1 MVEGIRAAGGEIY
14 GITSEPHS
22 LASEA
27 QDAWEI
33 SIPVIG
39 DPHHEI
45 REDLK
50 ARGWLDIFYNED
62 YGHLRERSWA
72 SHPKGYFQPAIIA
85 IDENARV
92 LYRWRSVPKLSN
104 IAGAGARPESRYTW
118 DRIQAAMSST
128 GDADLDVDPTLTEK
142 DPPWLLSL
150 LIHLANGWFI
160 RPKALSLARDGRS
173 GGFARVPVAIRR
185 ACFFFAA
192 WIVALILLPVQWVAV
207 AALVWA
213 IVVTPGVIEI
223 HRQFQHEPDP

>member
-1 MVEGIRAAGGEIY
+1 MVEEIRAAGGEIF

-27 QDAWEI
+27 EDTWGI

-50 ARGWLDIFYNED
+50 ARGWLEIFYNED

-118 DRIQAAMSST
+118 GRIRAAMSST
-128 GDADLDVDPTLTEK
+128 GDADLDVDPILTEK

-150 LIHLANGWFI
+150 LIHTANGWFI
-160 RPKALSLARDGRS
+160 RPRALSLARDGS
-173 GGFARVPVAIRR
+173 GGFAGVPAAIRR
-185 ACFFFAA
+185 AYIFLAA
-192 WIVALILLPVQWVAV
+192 WIVALLLFPAQWVAV
-207 AALVWA
+207 AALVWVIA
-213 IVVTPGVIEI
+213 VTPGVIEI
-223 HRQFQHEPDP
+223 HRQFQNEPDP

>member
-1 MVEGIRAAGGEIY
+1 VVEEIRAAGGEIY

-27 QDAWEI
+27 EDAWGI

-50 ARGWLDIFYNED
+50 ARGWLDIFYKED
-62 YGHLRERSWA
+62 YGHLRDRSWA

-92 LYRWRSVPKLSN
+92 LYRWRLVPKLSN
-104 IAGAGARPESRYTW
+104 IAGAGARPESRYAW
-118 DRIQAAMSST
+118 ERIQAAISST
-128 GDADLDVDPTLTEK
+128 GDADLDVEPVLTEK
-142 DPPWLLSL
+142 DPPWPVSL
-150 LIHLANGWFI
+150 LILTANGWFI
-160 RPKALSLARDGRS
+160 RPKALPLTRDGRE
-173 GGFARVPVAIRR
+173 GFAGVPRAIRR
-185 ACFFFAA
+185 AFAFFAA
-192 WIVALILLPVQWVAV
+192 WIVALVLFPAQWVAV

-213 IVVTPGVIEI
+213 VIVTPGMIEI

>member
-1 MVEGIRAAGGEIY
+1 MVEEIRAAGGEIF

-27 QDAWEI
+27 EDTWDI

-45 REDLK
+45 RADLK
-50 ARGWLDIFYNED
+50 ARGWLEVFYNED
-62 YGHLRERSWA
+62 TGHLRERSWA
-72 SHPKGYFQPAIIA
+72 NHPKGYFQPAVIA

-118 DRIQAAMSST
+118 DRIRAATSST

-160 RPKALSLARDGRS
+160 RPRALSLARDGS
-173 GGFARVPVAIRR
+173 GGFARVPAAIRR
-185 ACFFFAA
+185 AYIFLAA
-192 WIVALILLPVQWVAV
+192 WILALLLFPAQWVAV
-207 AALVWA
+207 AALVWVIA
-213 IVVTPGVIEI
+213 ATPGIIEI
-223 HRQFQHEPDP
+223 HRQFQNEPDP

>member
-1 MVEGIRAAGGEIY
+1 VVEEIRAAGGEIF

-27 QDAWEI
+27 EDAWDI

-50 ARGWLDIFYNED
+50 ARGWLEIFYNED

-72 SHPKGYFQPAIIA
+72 SHPKGYFQPAVIA

-92 LYRWRSVPKLSN
+92 LYRWRLVPKLSN

-118 DRIQAAMSST
+118 DRIRAAMSST
-128 GDADLDVDPTLTEK
+128 GDADLDVDPILTEK

-150 LIHLANGWFI
+150 LIHTANGWFI
-160 RPKALSLARDGRS
+160 RPRALSLARDGS
-173 GGFARVPVAIRR
+173 GGFARVPAAIRR
-185 ACFFFAA
+185 ACIFLAA
-192 WIVALILLPVQWVAV
+192 WLLLPAQWVAV
-207 AALVWA
+207 AALVWVIA
-213 IVVTPGVIEI
+213 VTPGVIEI
-223 HRQFQHEPDP
+223 HRQFQNEPDP

>member
-1 MVEGIRAAGGEIY
+1 M
-14 GITSEPHS
+14 
-22 LASEA
+22 ASEA
-27 QDAWEI
+27 EDTWDI

-50 ARGWLDIFYNED
+50 ARGWLEIFYNED

-118 DRIQAAMSST
+118 DCIRAAMSSI

-150 LIHLANGWFI
+150 LIHTANGWFI
-160 RPKALSLARDGRS
+160 RPRALSLARDGS
-173 GGFARVPVAIRR
+173 GGFARVPAAIRR
-185 ACFFFAA
+185 AYIFLAA
-192 WIVALILLPVQWVAV
+192 WILALLLFPAQWVAV
-207 AALVWA
+207 AALVWVIA
-213 IVVTPGVIEI
+213 VTPGVIEI
-223 HRQFQHEPDP
+223 HRQFQNEPDP

>member
-1 MVEGIRAAGGEIY
+1 MVEEIRAAGGEIF

-27 QDAWEI
+27 EDAWDM

-50 ARGWLDIFYNED
+50 ARGWLEIFYNED

-72 SHPKGYFQPAIIA
+72 SHPKGYFQPAVIA
-85 IDENARV
+85 IDANARV

-104 IAGAGARPESRYTW
+104 IGGAGARPESRYTW
-118 DRIQAAMSST
+118 DRIRAAMSST
-128 GDADLDVDPTLTEK
+128 GDANLDVDPIFTEK

-150 LIHLANGWFI
+150 FIHMANGWFI
-160 RPKALSLARDGRS
+160 RPRALSLARDGS
-173 GGFARVPVAIRR
+173 GGFARVPAAMRR
-185 ACFFFAA
+185 AYVFVAA
-192 WIVALILLPVQWVAV
+192 WIVALLLLPAQWVAV
-207 AALVWA
+207 AALVWVIA
-213 IVVTPGVIEI
+213 VTPGVIEI
-223 HRQFQHEPDP
+223 HRQFQNEPDP

>member
-1 MVEGIRAAGGEIY
+1 MVEEIRAAGGEIF

-27 QDAWEI
+27 EDAWEM

-50 ARGWLDIFYNED
+50 ARGWLEIFYNED

-118 DRIQAAMSST
+118 DRIRAAMSST
-128 GDADLDVDPTLTEK
+128 GDANLDVDPILTEK

-150 LIHLANGWFI
+150 LIHMANGWFI
-160 RPKALSLARDGRS
+160 RPRALPLARDGS
-173 GGFARVPVAIRR
+173 GGFVGVPVAIRR
-185 ACFFFAA
+185 AYVFVAA
-192 WIVALILLPVQWVAV
+192 WIVALLLFPAGWVAV
-207 AALVWA
+207 AALVWVIA
-213 IVVTPGVIEI
+213 VTPGVIEI
-223 HRQFQHEPDP
+223 HRQFQNEPDP

>member
-1 MVEGIRAAGGEIY
+1 MVEEIRAAGGEIF

-27 QDAWEI
+27 EDAWEI

-50 ARGWLDIFYNED
+50 ARGWLEVFYNED

-118 DRIQAAMSST
+118 DRIRAAMSST
-128 GDADLDVDPTLTEK
+128 GDADLDVVPIFTEK

-150 LIHLANGWFI
+150 FIHLANGWFI
-160 RPKALSLARDGRS
+160 RPRALSLARDGS
-173 GGFARVPVAIRR
+173 GGFAGVPAAIRR
-185 ACFFFAA
+185 AYIFLAA
-192 WIVALILLPVQWVAV
+192 WIVALLLFPAQWVAV
-207 AALVWA
+207 AALVWV

-223 HRQFQHEPDP
+223 HRQFQNEPDP

>member
-1 MVEGIRAAGGEIY
+1 MVEEIRATGGEVF

-27 QDAWEI
+27 EDAWDI

-50 ARGWLDIFYNED
+50 ARGWLEIFYNED

-92 LYRWRSVPKLSN
+92 LYRWRLVPKLSN

-118 DRIQAAMSST
+118 DRIRAAMSST

-150 LIHLANGWFI
+150 LILTANGWFI
-160 RPKALSLARDGRS
+160 RPRALPLARDGS
-173 GGFARVPVAIRR
+173 GGFVGVPVAIRR
-185 ACFFFAA
+185 AYVFVAA
-192 WIVALILLPVQWVAV
+192 WIVALLLFPAQWVAV

-223 HRQFQHEPDP
+223 HRQFQNEPDS

>member
-1 MVEGIRAAGGEIY
+1 MVEEIRAAGGEIF

-27 QDAWEI
+27 EDAWDM

-50 ARGWLDIFYNED
+50 ARGWLEIFYNED

-118 DRIQAAMSST
+118 DRIRAAMSST
-128 GDADLDVDPTLTEK
+128 GDANLDVDPTFTEK

-150 LIHLANGWFI
+150 FIHMANGWFI
-160 RPKALSLARDGRS
+160 RPRALSLARDGS
-173 GGFARVPVAIRR
+173 GGFARVPAAMRR
-185 ACFFFAA
+185 AYVFVAA
-192 WIVALILLPVQWVAV
+192 WIVALLLLPAQWVAV
-207 AALVWA
+207 AALVWVIA
-213 IVVTPGVIEI
+213 VTPGVIEI
-223 HRQFQHEPDP
+223 HRQFQNEPDP